1 MAMDEILLAKISE
14 ILAIQGTLRID
25 EKDYALEQFS
35 VTKSKIPVRRP
46 TTRGGVYFTD
56 TTAYKVKAITN
67 DLSIIEKIPK
77 LMLGPNSDFKPIQI
91 KADLQLDGLNGRLTL
106 IAHLTNA
113 MNSKTKVELNL
124 IVDKVNL
131 E

>member
-124 IVDKVNL
+124 IVDEVNL

>member
-1 MAMDEILLAKISE
+1 MDEILLAKISE

-124 IVDKVNL
+124 IVDEVNL